1 MLRVLCGSKL
11 RTISP
16 TDASLGEGSGIDF
29 SAIGISR
36 FIRYIFPPMV
46 RAAVA
51 ILQQE
56 KRVLICQRK
65 KHSRYELKWE
75 FPGGKVEVGES
86 LLECLK
92 RELREELS
100 IEIDGVD
107 RSESRVNRY
116 GDGGDFEVS
125 YFFVSRFTGTPTNNV
140 FEQIRWVTLAELK
153 TLDILEGN
161 KPLVAHLN
169 EAIFL

>member
-1 MLRVLCGSKL
+1 MRLVVNSRENIQDLQL
-11 RTISP
+11 WRRIRQQSP
-16 TDASLGEGSGIDF
+16 V
-29 SAIGISR
+29 IGISW
-36 FIRYIFPPMV
+36 FIRYIFPPMI

-51 ILQQE
+51 ILQQD
-56 KRVLICQRK
+56 KRILICQRK
-65 KHSRYELKWE
+65 KNSRYELKWE
-75 FPGGKVEVGES
+75 FPGGKAEVGES

-107 RSESRVNRY
+107 RSESHVNRY

-125 YFFVSRFTGTPTNNV
+125 YFFVTRFTGIPTNNV

-153 TLDILEGN
+153 SLDILEGN
-161 KPLVAHLN
+161 KSLVARL
-169 EAIFL
+169 ED

>member
-1 MLRVLCGSKL
+1 MVSELVLRANEFKFF
-11 RTISP
+11 I
-16 TDASLGEGSGIDF
+16 AEIDF
-29 SAIGISR
+29 SVIGISW
-36 FIRYIFPPMV
+36 FIRYIFPPMI

-56 KRVLICQRK
+56 KRILICQRK
-65 KHSRYELKWE
+65 KNSCYELKWE
-75 FPGGKVEVGES
+75 FPGGKAEVGES

-107 RSESRVNRY
+107 RSESHVNRY

-125 YFFVSRFTGTPTNNV
+125 YFFVTRFTGIPTNNV

-153 TLDILEGN
+153 SLDILEGN
-161 KPLVAHLN
+161 KPLVARL
-169 EAIFL
+169 EE

>member
-1 MLRVLCGSKL
+1 MKISLFLSLILCDLVS
-11 RTISP
+11 SWQ
-16 TDASLGEGSGIDF
+16 SGF
-29 SAIGISR
+29 SSALVGISR
-36 FIRYIFPPMV
+36 TIRYIFPPMI

-51 ILQQE
+51 ILQQK
-56 KRVLICQRK
+56 KRILICQRK
-65 KHSRYELKWE
+65 KNSRYELKWE

-107 RSESRVNRY
+107 RSESHVTRY

-125 YFFVSRFTGTPTNNV
+125 YFFVTRFTGIPTNNV

-153 TLDILEGN
+153 SLDILEGN
-161 KPLVAHLN
+161 KSLVARL
-169 EAIFL
+169 ED

>member
-1 MLRVLCGSKL
+1 MLRVLCGSAL
-11 RTISP
+11 RTNTP
-16 TDASLGEGSGIDF
+16 KDASLGGGSGIDF
-29 SAIGISR
+29 SVIGISW
-36 FIRYIFPPMV
+36 FIRYIFPPMI

-56 KRVLICQRK
+56 KRILICQRK
-65 KHSRYELKWE
+65 KNSRYELKWE

-107 RSESRVNRY
+107 RSESHVNRY

-125 YFFVSRFTGTPTNNV
+125 YFFVTRFTGIPTNNV

-153 TLDILEGN
+153 SLDILEGN
-161 KPLVAHLN
+161 KSLVARL
-169 EAIFL
+169 ED

>member
-1 MLRVLCGSKL
+1 MVSELVLRANEFKFF
-11 RTISP
+11 I
-16 TDASLGEGSGIDF
+16 AEIDF
-29 SAIGISR
+29 SVIGISW
-36 FIRYIFPPMV
+36 FIRYIFSPMI

-56 KRVLICQRK
+56 KRILICQRK
-65 KHSRYELKWE
+65 KNSRYELKWE
-75 FPGGKVEVGES
+75 FPGGKAEVGES

-107 RSESRVNRY
+107 RSESHVTRY

-125 YFFVSRFTGTPTNNV
+125 YFFVTRFTGIPTNNV

-153 TLDILEGN
+153 SLDILEGN
-161 KPLVAHLN
+161 KSLVARL
-169 EAIFL
+169 ED

>member
-1 MLRVLCGSKL
+1 M
-11 RTISP
+11 I
-16 TDASLGEGSGIDF
+16 
-29 SAIGISR
+29 
-36 FIRYIFPPMV
+36 

-56 KRVLICQRK
+56 KRILICQRK
-65 KHSRYELKWE
+65 KNSRYELKWE

-100 IEIDGVD
+100 IEIDGID
-107 RSESRVNRY
+107 RSESQVNRY
-116 GDGGDFEVS
+116 DDGGDFEVS

-153 TLDILEGN
+153 SLDILEGN
-161 KPLVAHLN
+161 KPFVARLS
-169 EAIFL
+169 EATFL